1 MSLDDSLQEIP
12 SRAPTLC
19 VSGGFWLVPWF
30 SGWVDLFAVS
40 LQGCRLGYMSAL
52 EVGARGFPMGARS
65 RATPRLC
72 MPQAALPMV
81 AGLGSPD
88 RSLPPARF
96 EAVDGVSGPVPTP
109 SGAIDRAALLEAS
122 HPLRAWHLATV
133 LASPAGADAFL
144 GPFGRTRKLFLPMFS

>member
-1 MSLDDSLQEIP
+1 MASQWGRGP
-12 SRAPTLC
+12 AQRR
-19 VSGGFWLVPWF
+19 
-30 SGWVDLFAVS
+30 
-40 LQGCRLGYMSAL
+40 GCAC
-52 EVGARGFPMGARS
+52 
-65 RATPRLC
+65 PRL
-72 MPQAALPMV
+72 PSPWWR
-81 AGLGSPD
+81 GLGSPD

-144 GPFGRTRKLFLPMFS
+144 GPFGRTRKLLFAYVCVG